1 MFFKTNARTLQA
13 MFPSLAIVTDGLDM
27 APASPSPSPEGLEA
41 MTQGAEVEEKKRL
54 AKDAS
59 PISSLSL
66 QSPHPSDT
74 ATTALIP
81 RTSTRSRRSRRDGT
95 PKGGGKPRSVKN
107 IVAWLESS
115 KARGKSPPG
124 SQLSASASSGSKM
137 SLPSA
142 ARPASGA
149 PQIPEFSFQTHPDVE
164 DYSLTLLK
172 YRQYFTET
180 PLGRCLDDEA
190 SSSRG
195 EQRNV
200 GLASKGGFAVNKGE
214 SGDHQDDHRQ
224 RVESK
229 NKGDESLEAS
239 AHTPPPHTPKR
250 QNSNLDSTPAKTTP
264 NISASTKCEN
274 MPGIITTIATTSH
287 DYYHPHTHRHRHRT
301 SSTQHGPEDGA
312 AFWAGVRAALWVTDE
327 EMDEYSARRQAQR
340 SDAGAALRSPRSPS
354 RPAPSPRLPKS
365 PTAKR
370 LSRSNGGRAQR
381 RSAAAAA
388 AAVPAQ
394 ESPRRDLAH
403 GRARGVPWRRR
414 NGSGPPSD
422 QVIDEIDEFLDG
434 EESVAT
440 AESLPGMS
448 ALYAQDDVPPPLT
461 LQPKSISH
469 SKSGSLPA
477 SMPSCRRVVAGTHRR
492 QQQQQQQQGAEAAPR
507 RRIPSYIRERYDG
520 ITEVPGEGSQ
530 ERHDFMIMY
539 PDGQRTVWI

>member
-13 MFPSLAIVTDGLDM
+13 IFPSLAIVTDGLNM
-27 APASPSPSPEGLEA
+27 ALASPSPSPGSLEA
-41 MTQGAEVEEKKRL
+41 ITSGPDVEEKKRL
-54 AKDAS
+54 AKDAP
-59 PISSLSL
+59 PISSLFL

-74 ATTALIP
+74 ITTVIS
-81 RTSTRSRRSRRDGT
+81 RTSTGGRRRRIIRDET
-95 PKGGGKPRSVKN
+95 PKGGGKARSVKN

-115 KARGKSPPG
+115 KARGKPPPG
-124 SQLSASASSGSKM
+124 SQPSASSGSKT

-142 ARPASGA
+142 VGPASSGGA

-180 PLGRCLDDEA
+180 PLGRYLDSEA

-200 GLASKGGFAVNKGE
+200 GLAPGGVFAVGKGE
-214 SGDHQDDHRQ
+214 SGDHHQDDHRQ

-229 NKGDESLEAS
+229 NKGGESLEAS
-239 AHTPPPHTPKR
+239 AHTPPPHTPRR
-250 QNSNLDSTPAKTTP
+250 QNSNLDSTSEKTS

-274 MPGIITTIATTSH
+274 MPGIITTITTASH
-287 DYYHPHTHRHRHRT
+287 DYNHDYHHPHPHHHHT
-301 SSTQHGPEDGA
+301 SSTRYGPQDGA
-312 AFWAGVRAALWVTDE
+312 AFWASVRAALWIPDE
-327 EMDEYSARRQAQR
+327 EMAEYSARRQAQR
-340 SDAGAALRSPRSPS
+340 SDAAALRSPRSPS

-365 PTAKR
+365 PMAKR

-381 RSAAAAA
+381 CSAAAAA
-388 AAVPAQ
+388 AAAPAQ
-394 ESPRRDLAH
+394 ESPRRGLAH
-403 GRARGVPWRRR
+403 GRARGVPWRRL

-422 QVIDEIDEFLDG
+422 KVIDEIDEFLGG
-434 EESVAT
+434 EEAVA
-440 AESLPGMS
+440 A

-461 LQPKSISH
+461 LQPKGISH

-477 SMPSCRRVVAGTHRR
+477 SMPSYRRRVAETHGR
-492 QQQQQQQQGAEAAPR
+492 QQQQRAEAPR

-520 ITEVPGEGSQ
+520 ITEMPGERSQ
-530 ERHDFMIMY
+530 ERHEFMIMY